1 MVYLNKGQPI
11 MSARA
16 QSLPAPA
23 RQRRNRE
30 AGTGTVPVRMIGRG
44 PRRVLIRVFLLLFLD
59 SDEQAL
65 LRFGVEEMDEAGG
78 EGEAEL
84 GAIGHAA
91 PVLRRQFYGGG
102 ADDHLLAALHGG
114 VEV

>member
-1 MVYLNKGQPI
+1 

-30 AGTGTVPVRMIGRG
+30 AGTGTVPSGGGRVLGPSAKGAVPVRMIGRG

-65 LRFGVEEMDEAGG
+65 LRFGVEEMDEAG
-78 EGEAEL
+78 EKVKRSL
-84 GAIGHAA
+84 V
-91 PVLRRQFYGGG
+91 P
-102 ADDHLLAALHGG
+102 
-114 VEV
+114 